1 MVRVTL
7 DMNCI
12 EVSDVALKSIE
23 DKSINRSSKAIKMPV
38 DKRMTPATAST
49 AAPGRPMSVVVNSI
63 EDVLVVD
70 DTAFLF
76 ASAAVVVKSKSS
88 RNANNIRKFVN
99 EIAD

>member
-38 DKRMTPATAST
+38 DKRMMPAMAST
-49 AAPGRPMSVVVNSI
+49 VAPGRPLSTAVPRVVANFEFASFSSSVVVSMG
-63 EDVLVVD
+63 L
-70 DTAFLF
+70 
-76 ASAAVVVKSKSS
+76 KSS